1 MPSFRDAPVPR
12 NPSVPRQPRPDAPG
26 AVHHVWTRGLER
38 RAIFIDE
45 QDREDLLARLVRVLP
60 SGGARSFAWAFVS
73 NHLHAVIQT
82 GQVPLGALLARVNT
96 GFALSFNRRHQRV
109 GYVFQSRF
117 GSRLISSTADLV
129 NVIRYVHLN
138 PLRAGLVPDL
148 NALSRYPWSGHG
160 ALMGRREAHAFEAV
174 ADALALFGRE
184 TAQAR
189 QRLAEWMADRG
200 ATSVAPKATAAQPD
214 LSELI
219 RKVCDRSGVSEAA
232 LLEGERL
239 HTVTRARSIVC
250 YLAVGE
256 LGMSVRGVSRALGV
270 TPGAVSQAVR
280 RGEVLARRAGF
291 VR

>member
-1 MPSFRDAPVPR
+1 
-12 NPSVPRQPRPDAPG
+12 VPRQPRPDAPG

-45 QDREDLLARLVRVLP
+45 RDREDLLARLIRVLP

-73 NHLHAVIQT
+73 NHVHAVIQT

-117 GSRLISSTADLV
+117 GSRLITSTADLV

-148 NALSRYPWSGHG
+148 AGLSRYPWSGHG
-160 ALMGRREAHAFEAV
+160 ALMGLRQAHVFEAV
-174 ADALALFGRE
+174 ADALALFAKE
-184 TAQAR
+184 TEQAR
-189 QRLAEWMADRG
+189 QRLAEWMADREAAG
-200 ATSVAPKATAAQPD
+200 SGDPRPPAAPPD

-219 RKVCDRSGVSEAA
+219 RNVCDRAGVSEAA

-256 LGMSVRGVSRALGV
+256 LGMSVRGVARALGV

-280 RGEVLARRAGF
+280 RGEIWARRAGF